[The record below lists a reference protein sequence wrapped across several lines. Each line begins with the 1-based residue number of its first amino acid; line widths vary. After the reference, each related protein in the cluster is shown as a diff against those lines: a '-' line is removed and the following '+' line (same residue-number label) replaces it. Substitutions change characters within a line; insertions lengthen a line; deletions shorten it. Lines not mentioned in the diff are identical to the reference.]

1 MPALQGRQD
10 ACATRQPG
18 WLRYKAGRMP
28 ALQRIWKRAREKNNR
43 GAAAGAPWLNSRCD
57 CAYSTSK
64 LCSVTGQSVWSQ
76 ASSM

>member
-1 MPALQGRQD
+1 MQAG
-10 ACATRQPG
+10 C
-18 WLRYKAGRMP
+18 LRYKAGRMP
-28 ALQRIWKRAREKNNR
+28 ALQSIWKRARKRKRAREKSNR